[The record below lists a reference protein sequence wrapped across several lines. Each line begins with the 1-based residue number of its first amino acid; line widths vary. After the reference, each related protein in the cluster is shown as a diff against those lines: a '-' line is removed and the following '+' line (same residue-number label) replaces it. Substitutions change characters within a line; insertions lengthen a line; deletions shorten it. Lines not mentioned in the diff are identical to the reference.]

1 MRMLAR
7 RAAQCGFTLIELLV
21 VIAVI
26 AILAAL
32 LLPSLSKAKATA
44 QRTTCSGNVRQISLA
59 LRLYADDE
67 DDRLPY
73 TNIAPRRFRA
83 LIRDYIGSTLSTADR
98 VFSCPADRFY
108 LDHSDGGTLVRTS
121 SFVALPMNTSYLF
134 NGFNYKTNFPG
145 VAGVQI
151 AAVRQPAQTALIYE
165 FPAIGAWSWHQSQ
178 GHSQF
183 KDARNVVGFV
193 DGHVDYVKIY
203 WNGVDDP
210 ILSVPPAAYGY
221 QWSAD

>member
-7 RAAQCGFTLIELLV
+7 HAAQCGFTLIELLV

-32 LLPSLSKAKATA
+32 LLPSLSKAKASA
-44 QRTTCSGNVRQISLA
+44 QRTICLSNVRQVSLA
-59 LRLYADDE
+59 LRYYADDE
-67 DDRLPY
+67 NDRLPY

-83 LIRDYIGSTLSTADR
+83 MIRDYLGPTLSTQDR
-98 VFSCPADRFY
+98 VFGCPADRFY
-108 LDHSDGGTLVRTS
+108 LDGSTLVRTS

-134 NGFNYKTNFPG
+134 NGFNYKTNLPG
-145 VAGVQI
+145 VAGMRLSV
-151 AAVRQPAQTALIYE
+151 VPQPTRTALAYE
-165 FPAIGAWSWHQSQ
+165 FPAIGAWSWHDPQ
-178 GHSQF
+178 GLSQF
-183 KDARNVVGFV
+183 RDARNVVGFI
-193 DGHVDYVKIY
+193 DGHISSVKIY

-210 ILSVPPAAYGY
+210 ILSEPPATYEY